1 MPFSHKGSIPIL
13 PLCAAL
19 CLRKIMDSYQIETTI
34 LYVVLSGCIYFISTL
49 LLSYLF
55 MLKAQSIKLS
65 CYFSLSIIV
74 TSTLS
79 QFLLAG
85 WAANVLLAFITLV
98 IFIMLTP
105 NRTKISYLMPVLSY
119 SITVIS
125 VWSTYTY
132 LIYTIYHAK

>member
-1 MPFSHKGSIPIL
+1 
-13 PLCAAL
+13 
-19 CLRKIMDSYQIETTI
+19 MDSYQIETTI

-49 LLSYLF
+49 LLSYVF

-98 IFIMLTP
+98 IFIMLIP

-132 LIYTIYHAK
+132 LIYAIYHAK